1 MKKMFMILASM
12 SLVSAMAFAQD
23 DYDYGDG
30 YGDDG
35 YGASEPAPAPPVA
48 YDEGAYDQPSEPAG
62 EQLSS
67 DVEYKNMDAN
77 QAPAEP
83 KEPSFFDT
91 PFNIGLHMGLGF
103 TMLSSTEICGTDT
116 AGTKICTNYG
126 DDLFGGAFEI
136 GLAMAYNIAPSIRLG
151 VVAEPS
157 FEFKVY
163 SANLGLYS
171 IGTTYTGT
179 DEYGWH
185 YTYDS
190 YYLSNVTLDAMMFAL
205 KVPVFLRYYPK
216 KDLFV
221 QAGVSFEFNLGTSVS
236 YSDSDGNEVKGIE
249 HQNLNYNGSD
259 KNVYKFFD
267 VNSMVVALNFGM
279 GTTLNMGRYFADA
292 EIRFILDMT
301 PMTKFNSGFH
311 DYTMTEYKCK
321 FGDSEAKAWQI
332 QLVLKPWF

>member
-1 MKKMFMILASM
+1 MKKMFMFLASM
-12 SLVSAMAFAQD
+12 SLVGTMAFAQD

-35 YGASEPAPAPPVA
+35 YGSSEPAPAPPV
-48 YDEGAYDQPSEPAG
+48 YDEGAYEQPSAPAG
-62 EQLSS
+62 EQLGAT

-77 QAPAEP
+77 KAPVEE
-83 KEPSFFDT
+83 KEPYFLDT
-91 PFNIGLHMGLGF
+91 PFSIGLHLGLGF
-103 TMLSSTEICGTDT
+103 SMLSSTEICGKDT
-116 AGTKICTNYG
+116 TGASQCTNYG
-126 DDLFGGAFEI
+126 DDLLGGAFEI
-136 GLAMAYNIAPSIRLG
+136 GAAVSYAVAPNLGLA

-171 IGTTYTGT
+171 IGTTYT
-179 DEYGWH
+179 DEYGWD
-185 YTYDS
+185 YDS

-205 KVPVFLRYYPK
+205 KVPVFLRFYPK

-221 QAGVSFEFNLGTSVS
+221 QLGVSFEFNLGTSVS
-236 YSDSDGNEVKGIE
+236 YSDEDGHEVKGIE
-249 HQNLNYNGSD
+249 HQDLNYNGSD

-267 VNSMVVALNFGM
+267 VNSTVVALNFGM
-279 GTTLNMGRYFADA
+279 GTTVHMGNYFADA

-301 PMTKFNSGFH
+301 PMTKFNGGFH
-311 DYTMTEYKCK
+311 DYTMKTYGYK
-321 FGDSEAKAWQI
+321 FEDSEAKAWQI